1 MAGMNHHDLI
11 DTTEMYLRTVLELEE
26 EGIIPLRARIA
37 EHLRQAAPTVSQ
49 TIARMER
56 DDLITLDDDRRI
68 RLTPQGR
75 LLAERVMRKH
85 RLAECFLADV
95 LGLEW
100 QLIHDEACRWEHV
113 MSEAAE
119 RRLLDLLG
127 HPTHSPYGNPIPA
140 LDELGAKDE
149 DAAAEKLVALA
160 SLPASTTS
168 VVIRRIGESLQ
179 PDTAHPAGR
188 RRPAAQ
194 RPRPRQLGRPAR
206 HDRRGREQHR
216 PRPQRRG
223 APVRHPSLGNAYSG
237 G

>member
-37 EHLRQAAPTVSQ
+37 EHLGQAAPTVSQ

-179 PDTAHPAGR
+179 PDTALLTLLDGAGL
-188 RRPAAQ
+188 RPNARVPVSWAGQHVTIGGDGNSIDLDHSAAAHLFVT
-194 RPRPRQLGRPAR
+194 RP
-206 HDRRGREQHR
+206 
-216 PRPQRRG
+216 
-223 APVRHPSLGNAYSG
+223 
-237 G
+237 

>member
-1 MAGMNHHDLI
+1 MNHHDLI

-37 EHLRQAAPTVSQ
+37 EHLGQAAPTVSQ

-113 MSEAAE
+113 M
-119 RRLLDLLG
+119 
-127 HPTHSPYGNPIPA
+127 N
-140 LDELGAKDE
+140 E
-149 DAAAEKLVALA
+149 DATAEKLVALT

-179 PDTAHPAGR
+179 PDTALLTLLDGAGL
-188 RRPAAQ
+188 RPNARVPVSWTGQHVTIGGDGNSIDLDHSAAAHLFVT
-194 RPRPRQLGRPAR
+194 RP
-206 HDRRGREQHR
+206 
-216 PRPQRRG
+216 
-223 APVRHPSLGNAYSG
+223 
-237 G
+237 